1 MRVLNIDMETITTM
15 KPLKQ
20 NNMKAIIEFNLPDD
34 QAEHYCAI
42 KGADMLNVLWELKA
56 ELRSMLK
63 YGELPEQQYEIVE
76 KIQTFLL
83 SSLDDHEINLNK

>member
-1 MRVLNIDMETITTM
+1 
-15 KPLKQ
+15 
-20 NNMKAIIEFNLPDD
+20 MKAILEFNLPDE

-56 ELRSMLK
+56 ELRGMLK

-76 KIQTFLL
+76 KIQGYLIQ
-83 SSLDDHEINLNK
+83 SLNDHDINLDK

>member
-1 MRVLNIDMETITTM
+1 
-15 KPLKQ
+15 
-20 NNMKAIIEFNLPDD
+20 MKATLEFNLPED

-63 YGELPEQQYEIVE
+63 YGDLPEQQYEIVE
-76 KIQTFLL
+76 KIQDFLI
-83 SSLDDHEINLNK
+83 SSLNDNEINLDK

>member
-1 MRVLNIDMETITTM
+1 MY
-15 KPLKQ
+15 Q
-20 NNMKAIIEFNLPDD
+20 NNTIPKPMKATLEFNLPED

-63 YGELPEQQYEIVE
+63 YGELPGQQYEIVE
-76 KIQTFLL
+76 KIQDFLL
-83 SSLDDHEINLNK
+83 SSLNDNDVNLDK

>member
-1 MRVLNIDMETITTM
+1 
-15 KPLKQ
+15 
-20 NNMKAIIEFNLPDD
+20 MKATIEFNLPEE

-63 YGELPEQQYEIVE
+63 YGELPDQQYEIVE
-76 KIQTFLL
+76 KIQDFLL
-83 SSLDDHEINLNK
+83 SSLNDNEVNLDK

>member
-1 MRVLNIDMETITTM
+1 
-15 KPLKQ
+15 
-20 NNMKAIIEFNLPDD
+20 MKATLEFLLPEE

-63 YGELPEQQYEIVE
+63 YEELPDQQYEIVE
-76 KIQTFLL
+76 KIQNFLM
-83 SSLDDHEINLNK
+83 SSLDDHEINLDK

>member
-1 MRVLNIDMETITTM
+1 
-15 KPLKQ
+15 
-20 NNMKAIIEFNLPDD
+20 MKAIIEFNLPEE

-63 YGELPEQQYEIVE
+63 YGELPEQQYKIVE
-76 KIQTFLL
+76 KIQDYLIH
-83 SSLDDHEINLNK
+83 SLNDNDINLDK

>member
-1 MRVLNIDMETITTM
+1 
-15 KPLKQ
+15 
-20 NNMKAIIEFNLPDD
+20 MKATLEFNLPED

-63 YGELPEQQYEIVE
+63 YGELPDTQYEIVE
-76 KIQTFLL
+76 KIQNFLM
-83 SSLDDHEINLNK
+83 SSLDDNDINLNK

>member
-1 MRVLNIDMETITTM
+1 
-15 KPLKQ
+15 
-20 NNMKAIIEFNLPDD
+20 MKATLEFLLPDE

-42 KGADMLNVLWELKA
+42 KGQDMLNVLWELKS

-76 KIQTFLL
+76 KIQDFLIG
-83 SSLDDHEINLNK
+83 SLNDHEINLNK

>member
-1 MRVLNIDMETITTM
+1 
-15 KPLKQ
+15 
-20 NNMKAIIEFNLPDD
+20 MKATLEFNLPED

-63 YGELPEQQYEIVE
+63 YGDLPEQQYKIVE
-76 KIQTFLL
+76 KIQDYLIH
-83 SSLDDHEINLNK
+83 SLNDNDVNLDK

>member
-1 MRVLNIDMETITTM
+1 MLWVEKATT
-15 KPLKQ
+15 Q
-20 NNMKAIIEFNLPDD
+20 NNMKAIIEFNLPED

-63 YGELPEQQYEIVE
+63 YGELPEQQYKIVE
-76 KIQTFLL
+76 QIQGYLIQCL
-83 SSLDDHEINLNK
+83 NDNDVNLDK

>member
-1 MRVLNIDMETITTM
+1 
-15 KPLKQ
+15 
-20 NNMKAIIEFNLPDD
+20 MKATLEFNLPDD

-63 YGELPEQQYEIVE
+63 YGELPDTQYDIVE
-76 KIQTFLL
+76 KIQDFLM
-83 SSLDDHEINLNK
+83 SSLDDNDVNLDK